1 MHTGRPKARVALM
14 LWCLAVS
21 AGAVAAC
28 GSTGSGENRLVVN
41 TFGDFGYRE
50 LYTRYEQSHPGLKI
64 VERVVSYDD
73 HHKNLQAHLLAGS
86 GTGDESGR
94 RRLHRPVQGLVGQVR
109 GLQGLRRRPEP
120 VAGMEVT
127 AGDRF
132 RREADGAGYRHRR
145 SRDVLSQ
152 RPVRKGWPAEQP

>member
-73 HHKNLQAHLLAGS
+73 HHKNLQAHLLAGRVPATSKRSTAATSPCSRPGRTSSWTSRPTAPTRTS
-86 GTGDESGR
+86 GWHGS
-94 RRLHRPVQGLVGQVR
+94 HS
-109 GLQGLRRRPEP
+109 RRPLP
-120 VAGMEVT
+120 AG
-127 AGDRF
+127 
-132 RREADGAGYRHRR
+132 
-145 SRDVLSQ
+145 S
-152 RPVRKGWPAEQP
+152 